1 MVAVT
6 VVVMAMADTGMVS
19 VAMAADITGLRADA
33 SISADIASL
42 PGMVLLARLTS
53 RPLPAIPGT
62 P

>member
-19 VAMAADITGLRADA
+19 VAMAADITVLHAGA
-33 SISADIASL
+33 SISAVIASP
-42 PGMVLLARLTS
+42 PGMVLLACLTS
-53 RPLPAIPGT
+53 RLSPAILGT